1 MYTDVV
7 ILRSKLIS
15 FFLCGAELYGFDILI
30 DSSLKPW
37 LLEVNLSPS
46 LGCDSPLDVRVKSAM
61 LVDLLTLVGLPT
73 IDPMLRRAKEIRR
86 PQNQLDILKKISV
99 SWLRMFT
106 CGECFRIGKCNDTF
120 VYFIPISALIALN
133 VKTV

>member
-1 MYTDVV
+1 VLFSSALIKFLCCIYILNV
-7 ILRSKLIS
+7 ILLPIKLIS
-15 FFLCGAELYGFDILI
+15 SFICNAELYGFDILI

-73 IDPMLRRAKEIRR
+73 IDPVLRRAKEIRR
-86 PQNQLDILKKISV
+86 PQNQIDILKKISV
-99 SWLRMFT
+99 SWLKMFAFA
-106 CGECFRIGKCNDTF
+106 ECLMLVLDSQLFF
-120 VYFIPISALIALN
+120 
-133 VKTV
+133 

>member
-1 MYTDVV
+1 MLFCCLSNLST
-7 ILRSKLIS
+7 
-15 FFLCGAELYGFDILI
+15 FLCNAELYGFDILI

-61 LVDLLTLVGLPT
+61 LVDLLTLAGLPT

-86 PQNQLDILKKISV
+86 PQNQLDALKKISV
-99 SWLRMFT
+99 SWLKMFP
-106 CGECFRIGKCNDTF
+106 CIECFMLVLDLQLFFLHMVT
-120 VYFIPISALIALN
+120 
-133 VKTV
+133 